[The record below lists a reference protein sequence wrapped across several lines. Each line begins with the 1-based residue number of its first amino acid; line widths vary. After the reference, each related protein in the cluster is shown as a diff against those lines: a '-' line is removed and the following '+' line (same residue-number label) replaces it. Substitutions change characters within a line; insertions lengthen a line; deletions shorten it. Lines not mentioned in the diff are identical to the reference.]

1 LAEPTTTPNPTA
13 APNPLM
19 EALAQAKVAGATNH
33 KVAEIELFR
42 IEIAGTAFAVEAGL
56 VQEVVRTPPITP
68 LPGAPPFLVGVASH
82 RGDVVA
88 IVDLARLLG
97 RGETQVRERSR
108 LAVARSEGMIVGL
121 LADEVLGLVKL
132 PSASVQPPPLGT
144 EDKEFISGVA
154 TVPETIHLLDL
165 RRALA
170 TARERASA
178 RR

>member
-1 LAEPTTTPNPTA
+1 MAEQTA
-13 APNPLM
+13 SQASPKPLM
-19 EALAQAKVAGATNH
+19 EALAQAKAVNASQ
-33 KVAEIELFR
+33 KIAEIELFR

-108 LAVARSEGMIVGL
+108 LAIARSEGMVVGL

-132 PSASVQPPPLGT
+132 PSASIQPPPLGT
-144 EDKEFISGVA
+144 EDKEFISGVITA
-154 TVPETIHLLDL
+154 PETMHLLDL

>member
-1 LAEPTTTPNPTA
+1 MPDPATQNKPLLEAITQHIRGADAAE
-13 APNPLM
+13 
-19 EALAQAKVAGATNH
+19 KV
-33 KVAEIELFR
+33 VELELFR
-42 IEIAGTAFAVEAGL
+42 LEIAGVSFAVEAGL

-68 LPGAPPFLVGVASH
+68 LPGAPAFLVGVASH

-97 RGETQVRERSR
+97 RGETKVRERSR
-108 LAVARSEGMIVGL
+108 LAIARSEGMVVGL
-121 LADEVLGLVKL
+121 LADEVLGLAKL
-132 PSASVQPPPLGT
+132 PGSAIQPPPLGT

-154 TVPETIHLLDL
+154 TTPEPMHVLDL